1 MKRFSYTGSSVFK
14 YSIRLMFLCVI
25 FPAVLLC
32 GCGRKPKVS
41 TSGTTDEMFTD
52 TQYDA
57 KIYAFMYEDRVYTV
71 DSIYEIKTYAAESMK
86 NGGFYKL
93 TADVNY
99 LNGGVAGYVNY
110 PEIKDVSECE
120 EISPLDLNLPSIT
133 KSRYGLCLIGDYA
146 DGDIFLNEYGK
157 TAIWKEGAWL
167 YRYDKQYDGEDGTLI
182 CCLKDVSKETIN
194 EGISDGVLCCREYFV
209 VPAPD
214 SGDVSSGA

>member
-146 DGDIFLNEYGK
+146 DGDIFLNE
-157 TAIWKEGAWL
+157 
-167 YRYDKQYDGEDGTLI
+167 
-182 CCLKDVSKETIN
+182 
-194 EGISDGVLCCREYFV
+194 
-209 VPAPD
+209 
-214 SGDVSSGA
+214 

>member
-1 MKRFSYTGSSVFK
+1 
-14 YSIRLMFLCVI
+14 MFLCVI

-120 EISPLDLNLPSIT
+120 
-133 KSRYGLCLIGDYA
+133 IGRA
-146 DGDIFLNEYGK
+146 H
-157 TAIWKEGAWL
+157 
-167 YRYDKQYDGEDGTLI
+167 
-182 CCLKDVSKETIN
+182 V
-194 EGISDGVLCCREYFV
+194 
-209 VPAPD
+209 
-214 SGDVSSGA
+214 

>member
-110 PEIKDVSECE
+110 PEIKDVS
-120 EISPLDLNLPSIT
+120 
-133 KSRYGLCLIGDYA
+133 
-146 DGDIFLNEYGK
+146 
-157 TAIWKEGAWL
+157 
-167 YRYDKQYDGEDGTLI
+167 
-182 CCLKDVSKETIN
+182 KETIN

-214 SGDVSSGA
+214 TGDESSGA